1 MPNKILVTGAGG
13 NVGREVIKELSD
25 RGRPFVAAVRNETDG
40 RREWGRPT
48 ATVRFDFADPATYAA
63 AFDGI
68 GQLFLVRPPAI
79 SDVQRYLFPVIDFA
93 RSAGVEQIVFLSLLG
108 VNRRVP
114 HYQVEKKIEASGIP
128 YTFLRPSYFMQ
139 NLNTAYRE
147 GIRDQ
152 GEIFLPAGRG
162 KMSFIDVRDIG
173 AVAARVLT
181 EPGHLGQR
189 YTLTGS
195 QALDYFQVAR
205 ILTRVLG
212 REIRYANPT
221 PRQYEAR
228 MRQQQMPEALIQ
240 VMLGLYFTIR
250 WGFGAKRTRDV
261 QRLLGRPPLTLDQ
274 FVEDY
279 SSQWQPAAEPPL
291 PSAGAVLSA

>member
-1 MPNKILVTGAGG
+1 MESEVSEMPNKILVTGAGG

-79 SDVQRYLFPVIDFA
+79 SVIERYLFPVIDFA

-128 YTFLRPSYFMQ
+128 YTFLRPSYSMQ
-139 NLNTAYRE
+139 ILSTVTGMASA
-147 GIRDQ
+147 IRTR
-152 GEIFLPAGRG
+152 FSCRPA
-162 KMSFIDVRDIG
+162 
-173 AVAARVLT
+173 AARRASLMCAT
-181 EPGHLGQR
+181 LG
-189 YTLTGS
+189 
-195 QALDYFQVAR
+195 
-205 ILTRVLG
+205 
-212 REIRYANPT
+212 P
-221 PRQYEAR
+221 
-228 MRQQQMPEALIQ
+228 
-240 VMLGLYFTIR
+240 
-250 WGFGAKRTRDV
+250 
-261 QRLLGRPPLTLDQ
+261 
-274 FVEDY
+274 
-279 SSQWQPAAEPPL
+279 WQPR
-291 PSAGAVLSA
+291 S